1 MSDEKEV
8 VVWSPLTN
16 LLEEEGIMKMKYT
29 LCITLASLAVSTAF
43 SAVPSVPKVKPIK
56 QSNVVTGGG
65 SDVSSETVVIGAQEE
80 ACKTKDTISLE
91 LFKKVIVQDGA
102 SVTVKKN
109 WNYCPNASAKCGV
122 NFTLTIPAHIQNCI
136 SLQAI
141 PRVDG
146 NSVFMEF
153 KNAYSFTTDNVQIPE
168 GKTLDQMT
176 VAEKYEG
183 CLRKTGVLV
192 DDKWDMTK
200 ATTGVT
206 MLTVPKRLEGALG
219 ANDTDFDKAIKNG
232 SALSYENKP
241 DSKILGLSSID
252 FARDYPLPSSEVAG
266 VDNPS
271 ISGCY
276 QAHNIANGNLTISK
290 DLELRTRA
298 EAACTSKVYE
308 DGVKVE
314 NDIGN
319 SFSSLSD
326 ETKDVVAKLRATLR
340 EERAKKGKEYLDEMA
355 QIAGEL
361 IKSKDEEEVRS
372 YAADY
377 VTSLNKYKAEIVD
390 PLAAE
395 LEQLYD
401 MRSQVKAND
410 PKRQRELD
418 EQIRQLNDLIGR
430 YSSPVYKT
438 SQVADKFLEFGVSL
452 DAAYV
457 YEQAQRAR
465 LYKEVRYVGSPKRKP
480 AQVPVELKKLKDT
493 YEKRI
498 EFAEK
503 VYAARTG
510 AASYS
515 SQYQE
520 TANRYRTQQQ
530 AAFSSFQQEE
540 QQYAKYCQM
549 QIWGTVQNPS
559 RCKYGMQ
566 TQQQRYQTMMKKY
579 SAYNSQASQQEQF
592 YNMFNQLEVAARQ
605 RTLAENGGYADGY
618 DPYGGEALYNFGFL
632 NNYMGASGMNPG
644 MQQGFQM
651 TNTRY

>member
-1 MSDEKEV
+1 
-8 VVWSPLTN
+8 
-16 LLEEEGIMKMKYT
+16 MKMKHT
-29 LCITLASLAVSTAF
+29 LCITLASLAVSAAF
-43 SAVPSVPKVKPIK
+43 AAVPSVPKVKPIK

-91 LFKKVIVQDGA
+91 LFKKVMVQDGA
-102 SVTVKKN
+102 NVTIKKN
-109 WNYCPNASAKCGV
+109 WNYCPNGATKCGV

-141 PRVDG
+141 PRIDG

-153 KNAYSFTTDNVQIPE
+153 KNAYAFTAENVTVPE
-168 GKTLDQMT
+168 GKTLEQMSA
-176 VAEKYEG
+176 AEKYEG
-183 CLRKTGVLV
+183 CLRKSGVLNG
-192 DDKWDMTK
+192 DTWDMSK
-200 ATTGVT
+200 AQTGVT
-206 MLTVPKRLEGALG
+206 MLTVPKRLEGNLAST
-219 ANDTDFDKAIKNG
+219 DVDFDKALKNG
-232 SALSYENKP
+232 SVLAYENKP
-241 DSKILGLSSID
+241 DSKVLGLSSTE
-252 FARDYPLPSSEVAG
+252 FSRDYPLPSSEVAG
-266 VDNPS
+266 VDNPA

-276 QAHNIANGNLTISK
+276 QAQTVAGGNLAISK

-308 DGVKVE
+308 EGVAVE
-314 NDIGN
+314 NDIGS
-319 SFSSLSD
+319 SFGALSN

-355 QIAGEL
+355 QIANEL

-372 YAADY
+372 FAADY
-377 VTSLNKYKAEIVD
+377 LVTLNKYKAEIME

-401 MRSQVKAND
+401 MRAQVKPND

-418 EQIRQLNDLIGR
+418 EQIRQLNDLLGR
-430 YSSPVYKT
+430 YASPVYKT

-452 DAAYV
+452 DASYV
-457 YEQAQRAR
+457 YEMSQKSR

-480 AQVPVELKKLKDT
+480 SQVAVDLKKLTDS
-493 YEKRI
+493 YEKRVD
-498 EFAEK
+498 FAEK

-515 SQYQE
+515 TQYQT
-520 TANRYRTQQQ
+520 TANKFRTQQQ
-530 AAFSSFQQEE
+530 QAYSSFQQEE

-549 QIWGTVQNPS
+549 QIWGTVQNPA

-566 TQQQRYQTMMKKY
+566 TQQQRYQAMTKKY
-579 SAYNSQASQQEQF
+579 NAYNTQASQQEQY
-592 YNMFNQLEVAARQ
+592 YNMFNQLETQARQ
-605 RTLAENGGYADGY
+605 NAQAQNGGFVDGY
-618 DPYGGEALYNFGFL
+618 DPYGGDALYNFSFL
-632 NNYMGASGMNPG
+632 NNYMGASNIGA
-644 MQQGFQM
+644 QQGFQM
-651 TNTRY
+651 TNSPRY